1 MPISG
6 LRISYSNVNKRKPV
20 NLNLEPEIHAALP
33 LAATLAAAESRLLDR
48 THPASYRVFESLL
61 RRMQVTQEQGEAQAG
76 SSAALRLCQH
86 LYANARS
93 FDALPFGRANVM
105 LAEHSN
111 DVALMRRSHTACGLL
126 LADTADIAGAI
137 EHHTHALRLA
147 AAEDDAVEI
156 SRVWNN
162 IGGAFCISGNFSL
175 SAACFRRVQSL
186 LHAETAP
193 IFSRYAAFGN
203 LAHCLYHLNEIQEGL
218 QFAAQALEE
227 MTSAFFQQD
236 PHGALLLHRNCVKL
250 YLAAGQL
257 PEAKRHVEEV
267 VRMAARA
274 ATPRAA
280 IAASTTQAAYE
291 MACGDHDLGLTRLD
305 QALVLSRA
313 VPATLRDTLVSVV
326 RAEDNAGF
334 PAHALVR
341 LHELSDHIYHSAIAQ
356 TRRHVE
362 IAELMP
368 VLMSGTEQAIEQ
380 TRARLTSRLLP
391 PDEPTEWKT
400 LQRLAVGAAM
410 RVDSTGWHGIRV
422 GVLTQAL
429 AREYRLPPLQAL
441 EFGLAAQLHDIG
453 MASVPE
459 RVLMQPGAL
468 NPTERALVR
477 KHTTAGAEMLSGDD
491 HPRIVIASDIVKYHH
506 ARWDGEGYPTNVA
519 GKSIPLAARMC
530 AVADVYDT
538 LVTDRPYRKAW
549 SMDKAL
555 GELQRVAGTQLDPE
569 LVRCFEVVIRRE
581 SANEGIDPSM
591 DVDGGLEN
599 FQQLIAALNEDR
611 GFL

>member
-1 MPISG
+1 M
-6 LRISYSNVNKRKPV
+6 
-20 NLNLEPEIHAALP
+20 NLSLEPEIQAALP

-48 THPASYRVFESLL
+48 AHPAGYRVFESLL
-61 RRMQVTQEQGEAQAG
+61 RRMQVPQEQQEAKAG
-76 SSAALRLCQH
+76 SNAALRLCQR

-93 FDALPFGRANVM
+93 FDALPFGRANLV
-105 LAEHSN
+105 LAEQSN
-111 DVALMRRSHTACGLL
+111 DAALLRRSHTACGLL

-147 AAEDDAVEI
+147 SAQDDTVEM

-162 IGGAFCISGNFSL
+162 IGVAFCVSGSFAL
-175 SAACFRRVQSL
+175 AGACFRRVLVL
-186 LHAETAP
+186 LHLESAP
-193 IFSRYAAFGN
+193 VDTRYIAFTN
-203 LAHCLYHLNEIQEGL
+203 LAHCLYHLGEVQEGL
-218 QFAAQALEE
+218 YFANMALKE
-227 MTSAFFQQD
+227 MTPTFFQQD
-236 PHGALLLHRNCVKL
+236 PHVALLLHRNCVKL
-250 YLAAGQL
+250 YVAAAQL
-257 PEAKRHVEEV
+257 PEAKRHVDEAV
-267 VRMAARA
+267 KMAARA

-305 QALVLSRA
+305 QALVMSRS

-326 RAEDNAGF
+326 RAEDKAGF

-341 LHELSDHIYHSAIAQ
+341 LHELSDHIYYSAIAQ
-356 TRRHVE
+356 IRRHVE

-368 VLMSGTEQAIEQ
+368 VLTQGTEQVIEQ
-380 TRARLTSRLLP
+380 TRVRLTSRLLP
-391 PDEPTEWKT
+391 PNEPMEWKT

-422 GVLTQAL
+422 GVLTLAL
-429 AREYRLPPLQAL
+429 AREYGLPPLQAL

-459 RVLMQPGAL
+459 RVLMQAGAL
-468 NPTERALVR
+468 NPIERLLVR
-477 KHTTAGAEMLSGDD
+477 KHTTAGGEMLAGDD
-491 HPRIVIASDIVKYHH
+491 HPRMIIASDIAKYHH
-506 ARWDGEGYPTNVA
+506 ARWDGEGYPPNVA

-549 SMDKAL
+549 SMQKAL
-555 GELQRVAGTQLDPE
+555 EELQRVAGAQLDPE
-569 LVRCFEVVIRRE
+569 LVHCFTVVIRRE
-581 SANEGIDPSM
+581 SANEGIDPRM
-591 DVDGGLEN
+591 DVEGGLKN
-599 FQQLIAALNEDR
+599 FQQLITALNEDR